1 MVMMMVM
8 MMVRMM
14 AMRKRRGNQRQ
25 RSATTNGSLESQ
37 NCSYCGRLNT
47 TSLSWCNG
55 KYKYKDKWRQKIFFK
70 QQCSA
75 LTSGDSSIMFVL
87 LFVHFFQLFPCK
99 KLLKLFAFQ
108 GNEEKQMTNN
118 NGPFL
123 WGSWFMLYL
132 CFIYIAIFCEKLHKK
147 IMLQIGISC
156 IVYDW

>member
-1 MVMMMVM
+1 MMTMAMMMVM
-8 MMVRMM
+8 MMLMMMARMMLMMM

-55 KYKYKDKWRQKIFFK
+55 KHKFKDKWRQKTFFK

-75 LTSGDSSIMFVL
+75 LTPGHDSIMFVL
-87 LFVHFFQLFPCK
+87 LFVHFFQLFPCI
-99 KLLKLFAFQ
+99 KLLKLFTFQ

-118 NGPFL
+118 NG
-123 WGSWFMLYL
+123 SYL
-132 CFIYIAIFCEKLHKK
+132 
-147 IMLQIGISC
+147 
-156 IVYDW
+156 

>member
-1 MVMMMVM
+1 MTIWRGHISHYLAGPPDRSEMMTMVRMMVM
-8 MMVRMM
+8 MMMRMM
-14 AMRKRRGNQRQ
+14 VKMIAMRKRRGNQRQ

-75 LTSGDSSIMFVL
+75 LTSGDDSVMSVL

-99 KLLKLFAFQ
+99 KLLKLVTFQ
-108 GNEEKQMTNN
+108 SKEEKQTMAR
-118 NGPFL
+118 FYEAL
-123 WGSWFMLYL
+123 
-132 CFIYIAIFCEKLHKK
+132 
-147 IMLQIGISC
+147 
-156 IVYDW
+156 